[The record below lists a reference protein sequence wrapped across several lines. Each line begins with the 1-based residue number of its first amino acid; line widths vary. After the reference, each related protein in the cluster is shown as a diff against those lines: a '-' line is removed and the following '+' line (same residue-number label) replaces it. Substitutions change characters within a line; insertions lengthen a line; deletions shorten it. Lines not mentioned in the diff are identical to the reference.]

1 MKPEP
6 SRKKHVIVIG
16 AGFGGMACAF
26 RLAKLSNV
34 GVTLVDKRNHH
45 LFQPLLY
52 QVATSTLTAP
62 DIARSVRSIFKT
74 HQNVDVRFDEAKKIH
89 RHDKRV
95 EFSSGHSL
103 EYDYLVL
110 ATGVRTSFF
119 GKNHWQKHTL
129 QLKSLSEAFEIRK
142 SVLKNL
148 ELADQSA
155 HEEERK
161 KLSTVVIVGG
171 GPTGVELAGAFSD
184 LIKRTMRNS
193 FRNFDAR
200 TQRIVLL
207 EGMPDLLT
215 PFRKEQRLYAKRHL
229 EGLGVEVKTNSFV
242 EDIQPEEVHLQGGE
256 VIRSGAIIWAAGV
269 EGMSIAKR
277 LDVPVS
283 RTNKVLVN
291 PDFTVPGSP
300 EFYVIGDAAEINQ
313 EDGSSVPG
321 VAPAAVQGG
330 KFVANHIR
338 KSILGHPI
346 PKKFTYVDKGKMAVI
361 GKGAAVADIKGRR
374 IEGWF
379 GWLIW
384 LFIHLIF
391 LVDFRSKL
399 AVLINWFWS
408 YVQDSPGSRVFTSAS
423 SEVLVAKEAPSERDH
438 EPS

>member
-1 MKPEP
+1 M
-6 SRKKHVIVIG
+6 S
-16 AGFGGMACAF
+16 CAF
-26 RLAKLSNV
+26 RLARLSNV
-34 GVTLVDKRNHH
+34 AVTLVDKRNHH

-62 DIARSVRSIFKT
+62 DIARSVRGIFKT
-74 HQNVDVRFDEAKKIH
+74 HQNVDVRFDEAKRIH
-89 RHDKRV
+89 RHNKRV
-95 EFSSGHSL
+95 DFASGHSL

-119 GKNHWQKHTL
+119 GSDHWQKHTL

-142 SVLKNL
+142 TVLKNL
-148 ELADQSA
+148 ELADQST

-184 LIKRTMRNS
+184 LIKRTMRSS

-215 PFRKEQRLYAKRHL
+215 PFSKKQRLYTKRHL
-229 EGLGVEVKTNSFV
+229 EGLGVEVKTSSLV

-256 VIRSGAIIWAAGV
+256 VIPSGTIIWAAGV

-283 RTNKVLVN
+283 RANKVLVN

-300 EFYVIGDAAEINQ
+300 EFYVIGDAAAINQ
-313 EDGSSVPG
+313 EDGSPVPG

-330 KFVANHIR
+330 KFVADHIR
-338 KSILGHPI
+338 KSILGHPL
-346 PKKFTYVDKGKMAVI
+346 PEKFNYTDKGKMAVI
-361 GKGAAVADIKGRR
+361 GKGAAIVDIKGRR
-374 IEGWF
+374 VEGWF

-384 LFIHLIF
+384 LFVHLIF

-399 AVLINWFWS
+399 AVFINWFWS
-408 YVQDSPGSRVFTSAS
+408 YVQNSPGSRVFTSAS
-423 SEVLVAKEAPSERDH
+423 SEILVAEEASSEHDQKA
-438 EPS
+438 S

>member
-1 MKPEP
+1 MNPEP
-6 SRKKHVIVIG
+6 PTKKHIVIIG

-26 RLAKLSNV
+26 RLARLSNV
-34 GVTLVDKRNHH
+34 AVTLVDKRNHH

-74 HQNVDVRFDEAKKIH
+74 HQNVDVRFDEAKRIH
-89 RHDKRV
+89 RHSKRV
-95 EFSSGHSL
+95 EFSSGYSL

-119 GKNHWQKHTL
+119 GNDHWQKHTL

-148 ELADQSA
+148 ELADQSS
-155 HEEERK
+155 HEEERN
-161 KLSTVVIVGG
+161 KLATVVIVGG

-215 PFRKEQRLYAKRHL
+215 PFSEEQRLYAKRHL

-256 VIRSGAIIWAAGV
+256 VIHSGAIIWAAGV
-269 EGMSIAKR
+269 EGMNIAKK

-283 RTNKVLVN
+283 RANKVLVN
-291 PDFTVPGSP
+291 PNLTIPGSP
-300 EFYVIGDAAEINQ
+300 ELYVIGDAAAINQ

-330 KFVANHIR
+330 EFVADHIR
-338 KSILGHPI
+338 KSILGHPL
-346 PKKFTYVDKGKMAVI
+346 PEKFNYADKGKMAVI
-361 GKGAAVADIKGRR
+361 GKGAAIVDIKGRR
-374 IEGWF
+374 VEGWF

-384 LFIHLIF
+384 LFVHLIF

-408 YVQDSPGSRVFTSAS
+408 YVQNSPGSRVFTSTS
-423 SEVLVAKEAPSERDH
+423 SEISVAEKASSERDH
-438 EPS
+438 ESS